1 MTQHE
6 NKTVC
11 AGRRGQDERSGR
23 VKLEYKLKLL
33 HDIVNGLPATEDRSE
48 KEGVLVEAAQALIYV
63 HSEDVERRF
72 LKAMNDA
79 KKPLTP
85 IQKLMVGMCL
95 AANGTDDREMSK

>member
-1 MTQHE
+1 MTL
-6 NKTVC
+6 
-11 AGRRGQDERSGR
+11 DD
-23 VKLEYKLKLL
+23 KLELL
-33 HDIVNGLPATEDRSE
+33 HEIATDLPNTKDRETRES
-48 KEGVLVEAAQALIYV
+48 VLKEAAQALIYV

>member
-1 MTQHE
+1 MNTRMRAS
-6 NKTVC
+6 
-11 AGRRGQDERSGR
+11 AGRRGQVERSESM
-23 VKLEYKLKLL
+23 KLEYKLKLL